1 MLADLKSHITCVGTQ
16 NQFKIWSVTFTLLFS
31 SPRYPINLESFPPI
45 TWYLSLFEV
54 ITLPNEKYLWLIQV
68 VCCGHN
74 IFGSVVVIQVVWCAF
89 TESLLRCYHITMS
102 IEQIKEFLHQF
113 KVVTDANFLGISLD
127 NLIQLYVR
135 QYGVHP
141 NPTQLRS
148 HICTALVNT
157 FGSNCIGKFR
167 DKKINKQNKKYCSIW
182 SKFSSTRRKW
192 LFLS

>member
-1 MLADLKSHITCVGTQ
+1 
-16 NQFKIWSVTFTLLFS
+16 
-31 SPRYPINLESFPPI
+31 
-45 TWYLSLFEV
+45 
-54 ITLPNEKYLWLIQV
+54 
-68 VCCGHN
+68 
-74 IFGSVVVIQVVWCAF
+74 
-89 TESLLRCYHITMS
+89 MS

-167 DKKINKQNKKYCSIW
+167 DKKINKQNKKYCRIAPYDQSLVPLEENDY
-182 SKFSSTRRKW
+182 FSVNTLQETIDHTLKDHMVCTSDNTS
-192 LFLS
+192 LILEPIPA